1 MGLTVEEIARIHF
14 RQAEGSRFFRTFST
28 GSLVPQTTTP
38 RKVISRRAKKLRRT
52 KNAVEHPFW
61 QLQALS
67 SRPLDF
73 MRRHRK
79 ISSGQATLRPTGGI

>member
-38 RKVISRRAKKLRRT
+38 RKVISRRAKKT
-52 KNAVEHPFW
+52 APN
-61 QLQALS
+61 
-67 SRPLDF
+67 
-73 MRRHRK
+73 
-79 ISSGQATLRPTGGI
+79 